1 MISGYTDQMHH
12 AYVIEAGVEAGIERA
27 LEWITSELG
36 LLPRGN
42 PDVIVLRYSLFSVED
57 ARKVLELAS
66 QAPAVGDAKA
76 LVIAASRAYH
86 ESQNALLKLFEEP
99 PVGTYLFLILPTLGG
114 LLPTLRS
121 RVHLLSSNSETTA
134 PRIPKIAEEFMKA
147 SPEKR
152 SAIVKKLS
160 TGRDEDERRVHRD
173 EAIALLTGVEQA
185 ASEDV
190 VRHRALLNDVM
201 TLRGFLHDR
210 GAPLKMILEHLAIVT
225 PKNLV

>member
-1 MISGYTDQMHH
+1 MHH
-12 AYVIEAGVEAGIERA
+12 AFVIEAGVEEGVERA

-36 LLPRGN
+36 LRPQGN
-42 PDVIVLRYSLFSVED
+42 PDVIVLRYGLFSVED

-66 QAPAVGDAKA
+66 QAPAAGDAKA
-76 LVIAASRAYH
+76 LVIAATRAYH

-99 PVGTYLFLILPTLGG
+99 PVGTHLFLILPTLGG

-121 RVHLLSSNSETTA
+121 RVQVLKTAKNSGFRKS
-134 PRIPKIAEEFMKA
+134 RISAMAEEFIKA

-160 TGRDEDERRVHRD
+160 TGRDEDERRERRD

-190 VRHRALLNDVM
+190 VRHKVLLNDVM

-210 GAPLKMILEHLAIVT
+210 SAPLKMILEHLAIVT